1 MPRQQGEGDDGPCR
15 DARCGDPRGGGAPR
29 GGRGL
34 GQVNPRSDDVIRR
47 VDRIVEELVADV
59 SRSIISR
66 SMLEA
71 SNQRVLQAPLA
82 GIQTPGAEGHKI
94 IQASLRMGL
103 CLELARVF
111 DVGRR
116 PIPKQDKASLPILA
130 YYLVQ
135 PDVRQ
140 RLVARSGP

>member
-1 MPRQQGEGDDGPCR
+1 MR
-15 DARCGDPRGGGAPR
+15 GGAPR

-34 GQVNPRSDDVIRR
+34 GQVNPPSDDVIRR

-82 GIQTPGAEGHKI
+82 
-94 IQASLRMGL
+94 SLRMGL

-111 DVGRR
+111 DVGRFR

-130 YYLVQ
+130 YYLIQ